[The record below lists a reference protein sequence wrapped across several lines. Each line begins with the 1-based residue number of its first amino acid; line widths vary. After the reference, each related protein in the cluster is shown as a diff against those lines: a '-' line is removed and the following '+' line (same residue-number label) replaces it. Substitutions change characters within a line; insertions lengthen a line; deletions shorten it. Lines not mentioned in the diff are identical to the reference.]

1 MVFATVYNVDE
12 KVKQLESKTV
22 YFDTDNQFVIC
33 DNAANT
39 HICNDKRMFI
49 NLTDEVNPS
58 TVATIA
64 GKNSLPKGIGTVKWT
79 WLDDDGRQ
87 HEYELKDVYYF
98 PQSPV
103 NILSVTTFANDLK
116 DEEGTGI
123 DTKAKYSRFYWKN
136 NTYSRT
142 FHHSKLNLPEM
153 PINNGNNAFAWFINR
168 FKRQCNDDI
177 DQFCC
182 LTNHQL
188 NIIEYDDDEIDKQP
202 QPTTF
207 LESII
212 YPSENMIYKNQGKNA
227 QVKVQSSKM
236 DDDGVLRFQVEFPN
250 GTTESTTCEHLHRP
264 EQPEVANIPVSTQ
277 DY

>member
-1 MVFATVYNVDE
+1 
-12 KVKQLESKTV
+12 
-22 YFDTDNQFVIC
+22 
-33 DNAANT
+33 
-39 HICNDKRMFI
+39 
-49 NLTDEVNPS
+49 
-58 TVATIA
+58 
-64 GKNSLPKGIGTVKWT
+64 
-79 WLDDDGRQ
+79 
-87 HEYELKDVYYF
+87 
-98 PQSPV
+98 
-103 NILSVTTFANDLK
+103 
-116 DEEGTGI
+116 
-123 DTKAKYSRFYWKN
+123 
-136 NTYSRT
+136 
-142 FHHSKLNLPEM
+142 M

-182 LTNHQL
+182 LTNRQL

-277 DY
+277 DYQEAASTLTDEELKSLANPKHLSPQEQEFLDVHHRLFHLLYVHMFPLAKIGVLPKPCVLCLFGQAHRKPHGALNHLKMARNRFCVALKSKSLVNV